1 MNKSYQEEQIRK
13 MLMDPA
19 IKSGIYLIDT
29 DLSDVEIEHF
39 IKNTNLCSYAADSLI
54 PTSNDSSFDL
64 FVIGLSYKCDDDE
77 IIRQRNQLVT
87 ANDKQKEIIVYNLL
101 ILMLRHLCPGN
112 KLVLHVQ
119 GELDLKSLCHEDICK
134 LKLALT
140 HHNATIVVISKIK
153 NKLIDTQN
161 QVLNILSFKEFDK
174 YKLMENRLEKVHI
187 SYKHDDNYNSAIDAI
202 KRGLDNNGIAYTIDV
217 DGIKYRDSIEEY
229 EKEIGQANRVI
240 MFVIPSYL
248 KSLDCM
254 FEMTQIFKI
263 GKIKER
269 IFPIVDMGLIARNGD
284 GLKQI
289 KDYWQK
295 EKIKKSEQI
304 QMEPGGSTFVLGELT
319 KIDNI
324 LKTLDDIWD
333 YLVHINTGEYK
344 ELIANDA
351 AMLITELQAT
361 LPSLPVPMDNTF
373 IPSGDTMPA
382 EFRTITQNGDKSLN
396 IGNNYGEII
405 IN

>member
-1 MNKSYQEEQIRK
+1 
-13 MLMDPA
+13 
-19 IKSGIYLIDT
+19 
-29 DLSDVEIEHF
+29 
-39 IKNTNLCSYAADSLI
+39 
-54 PTSNDSSFDL
+54 
-64 FVIGLSYKCDDDE
+64 
-77 IIRQRNQLVT
+77 
-87 ANDKQKEIIVYNLL
+87 
-101 ILMLRHLCPGN
+101 
-112 KLVLHVQ
+112 
-119 GELDLKSLCHEDICK
+119 
-134 LKLALT
+134 
-140 HHNATIVVISKIK
+140 
-153 NKLIDTQN
+153 
-161 QVLNILSFKEFDK
+161 
-174 YKLMENRLEKVHI
+174 MENRLGKIHI

-202 KRGLDNNGIAYTIDV
+202 KKGLDNNGIAYTIDV

-396 IGNNYGEII
+396 IGNNYGNII